1 MRVVSREVSSLEIS
15 SQTSA
20 LPTNLGTLFG
30 RPNDL
35 DGLKF
40 ASVIDSPIK

>member
-1 MRVVSREVSSLEIS
+1 MRVVSREVSRLEIS